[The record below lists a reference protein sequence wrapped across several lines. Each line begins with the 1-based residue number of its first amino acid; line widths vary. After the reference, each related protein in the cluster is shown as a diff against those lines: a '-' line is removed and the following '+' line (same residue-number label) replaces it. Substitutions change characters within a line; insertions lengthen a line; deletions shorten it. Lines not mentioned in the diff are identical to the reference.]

1 MGSLALV
8 LALVTPVG
16 EEGGIASPVGRT
28 FRG

>member
-16 EEGGIASPVGRT
+16 EEGGIASPVET